1 MIKIALVAESKND
14 ASSLKNLLGQK
25 YDQFVFTHIAKNR
38 KGSQLDSDKLKKEL
52 KAEFGVGA
60 FKYWIFIR
68 DLDDFKSNWG
78 KIRIKH
84 KWFDELNQITKNKGI
99 FLLNIYELEAL
110 ILSDIECFNRIFR
123 AKIKYSGD
131 PMNCK
136 EPKEFLMKK
145 TKSISKKYTESDC
158 PEIFKQLDIKTVA
171 KNCKY
176 FKEFLAEL
184 DLKLKRKKAA

>member
-1 MIKIALVAESKND
+1 MIKIALVAESQND
-14 ASSLKNLLGQK
+14 AKSLENLLKQSYRGLL
-25 YDQFVFTHIAKNR
+25 FTHIAKSR
-38 KGSQLDSDKLKKEL
+38 KGSQLDSNKLKSEL
-52 KAEFGVGA
+52 RAEFSVGA

-68 DLDDFKSNWG
+68 DLDDFKTNSE
-78 KIRIKH
+78 KIQVKS

-123 AKIKYSGD
+123 TRIKYKGD

-145 TKSISKKYTESDC
+145 TKNIPKKYRESDC
-158 PEIFKQLDIKTVA
+158 PQIFEKLDIKTVA

-176 FKEFLAEL
+176 FKEFLAKL
-184 DLKLKRKKAA
+184 DSKLKQAA